1 MMMEEGEDLERCT
14 VECRICGKKISSTKP
29 SAAKFLLVQHM
40 ITHEKFLERVM
51 KLLEEYK

>member
-1 MMMEEGEDLERCT
+1 MMEEGGALERCT

-51 KLLEEYK
+51 KIVEEYK